1 MDDYEGLTDEEL
13 FSKVLNFLEEGDLVQ
28 AQTALDAVK
37 VSCGRKYFLQGKIF
51 LAKSWHSEAKKQFE
65 FALECEPDNQEYK
78 DAADGVKEENP
89 DGLPEPPKQVGKFDG
104 CHEACCECSCE
115 ACCLGLCE
123 GLCDGCG

>member
-78 DAADGVKEENP
+78 DAADGVKEEIRTDCPNRP
-89 DGLPEPPKQVGKFDG
+89 NRWVSLTVVTRRVANVRAKPVV
-104 CHEACCECSCE
+104 
-115 ACCLGLCE
+115 
-123 GLCDGCG
+123 

>member
-51 LAKSWHSEAKKQFE
+51 LAKSWHSEAKNSLNLRLNASRTIKSIRTRLT
-65 FALECEPDNQEYK
+65 ALKKKIRTDCPNRPNK
-78 DAADGVKEENP
+78 WASLTVVTRRVANVRAKP
-89 DGLPEPPKQVGKFDG
+89 VV
-104 CHEACCECSCE
+104 
-115 ACCLGLCE
+115 
-123 GLCDGCG
+123 